1 MSKLTKARSELLE
14 LDALAAGNSPIH
26 TLHPVAKLL
35 TTVFYIYTVV
45 SFPKYDLTGLTV
57 MVLYPVILYQIAGIR
72 VSDCFYRLRVVLP
85 LVCMVGLVNPFL
97 DQKVLLY
104 LGTIP
109 ITGGILSMLTLMLKG
124 VFSLMASFL
133 LIATTSMDSL
143 CAGLRKLHVPAIL
156 TTLLLLTYRYIGLM
170 IEQVSIMTESYALRA
185 PNQTG
190 IHFSAW
196 GSFLGQLLLRS
207 QDRAQE
213 LYESM
218 LLRGF
223 SGEFYYA
230 RIPNARV
237 KDYLFCLGS
246 FAVLAV
252 ARFYDLPELL
262 GGILM
267 R

>member
-1 MSKLTKARSELLE
+1 MSKLAKARRELLE
-14 LDALAAGNSPIH
+14 MDALAAGNSPIH

-35 TTVFYIYTVV
+35 ATVFYIYTVV
-45 SFPKYDLTGLTV
+45 SFPKYDLSGLTA
-57 MVLYPVILYQIAGIR
+57 MVLYPVVLYQMAGIR
-72 VSDCFYRLRVVLP
+72 VSDCFYRLRMVLP
-85 LVCMVGLVNPFL
+85 LVCVVGLANPFL
-97 DQKVLLY
+97 DAKVLLY

-109 ITGGILSMLTLMLKG
+109 ITGGIVSMLTLMLKG

-133 LIATTSMDSL
+133 LIGTTSIDSL
-143 CAGLRKLHVPAIL
+143 CAGLRKLHVPEIL

-223 SGEFYYA
+223 TGAFHYA
-230 RIPNARV
+230 QIPNARR
-237 KDYLFCLGS
+237 KDYLFCLGN
-246 FAVLAV
+246 FAFLTA
-252 ARFYDLPELL
+252 ARFYNLPELL
-262 GGILM
+262 GNILM
-267 R
+267 G